1 MILDNTFSYKS
12 ANSRSKF
19 HVRKFKYQ
27 LHLTLN
33 NDLSSYL
40 CCLKRRNQIV
50 HSYGTKHPGHEHR
63 SEQRTSERHCHRQES
78 QSCTYH
84 A

>member
-19 HVRKFKYQ
+19 HVQKFKYQ

-33 NDLSSYL
+33 NDLSS
-40 CCLKRRNQIV
+40 
-50 HSYGTKHPGHEHR
+50 
-63 SEQRTSERHCHRQES
+63 
-78 QSCTYH
+78 
-84 A
+84 